1 MQSPTV
7 RHRAAG
13 LLGFLLVVLGA
24 GVILD
29 AKRNWM
35 GTTLIAAG
43 AVAIIVSRG
52 GEATES

>member
-13 LLGFLLVVLGA
+13 LPGFLLVVLGA

-29 AKRNWM
+29 ANRNWM